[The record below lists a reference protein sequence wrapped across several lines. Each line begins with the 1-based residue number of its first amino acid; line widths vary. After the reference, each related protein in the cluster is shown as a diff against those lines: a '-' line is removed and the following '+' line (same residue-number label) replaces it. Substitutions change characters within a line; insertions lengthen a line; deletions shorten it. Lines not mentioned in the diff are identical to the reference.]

1 TRQEFA
7 AANLRRVRSAP
18 AHAGVCDQARAEH
31 RAAALRSGLSFFP
44 LPVGEGDRGIIMAHT
59 QVLLREDIDNLGARG
74 EIVRVKAGYARNYL
88 LPRKLAVEA
97 TANNVRQIE
106 GEKAALAKR
115 EAKERSTAELQAS
128 QLQKLTLK
136 FERKVGEAGVLYGS
150 VTSMYIAHAL
160 HEQGYEID
168 RRKIVLREP
177 IKRFGNYDVPVRLH
191 RDVTLELPI
200 NVLGEGGVEVN
211 VEAVQGAAEK
221 APEAPEAAPAESES

>member
-1 TRQEFA
+1 
-7 AANLRRVRSAP
+7 
-18 AHAGVCDQARAEH
+18 
-31 RAAALRSGLSFFP
+31 
-44 LPVGEGDRGIIMAHT
+44 MAHT

-88 LPRKLAVEA
+88 LPRNLAVEA

-115 EAKERSTAELQAS
+115 EAKERSTAELQAA

-150 VTSMYIAHAL
+150 VTSMDIAHEL
-160 HEQGYEID
+160 KEQGYEID

-177 IKRFGNYDVPVRLH
+177 IKRFGNYHVPVRLH

-211 VEAVQGAAEK
+211 VEAMEAEAGAQV
-221 APEAPEAAPAESES
+221 PADNQNNTMPTE

>member
-1 TRQEFA
+1 
-7 AANLRRVRSAP
+7 
-18 AHAGVCDQARAEH
+18 
-31 RAAALRSGLSFFP
+31 
-44 LPVGEGDRGIIMAHT
+44 MAHT

-97 TANNVRQIE
+97 TANNVRQIA

-150 VTSMYIAHAL
+150 VTSMDIAHAL

-177 IKRFGNYDVPVRLH
+177 IKRFGNYNVPVCLH

-211 VEAVQGAAEK
+211 VEALQGEAEK

>member
-1 TRQEFA
+1 VPLNQEFTT
-7 AANLRRVRSAP
+7 
-18 AHAGVCDQARAEH
+18 
-31 RAAALRSGLSFFP
+31 
-44 LPVGEGDRGIIMAHT
+44 MAHT

-88 LPRKLAVEA
+88 LPRNLAVEA
-97 TANNVRQIE
+97 TTNNVRQIE

-150 VTSMYIAHAL
+150 VTSMDIAHEL
-160 HEQGYEID
+160 QKQGYEID

-177 IKRFGNYDVPVRLH
+177 IKRFGNYNVPVRLH
-191 RDVTLELPI
+191 REVTVELPLS
-200 NVLGEGGVEVN
+200 VLGEGGVEVD
-211 VEAVQGAAEK
+211 VEALQAEVETPPAAE
-221 APEAPEAAPAESES
+221 PANENNETEE

>member
-1 TRQEFA
+1 
-7 AANLRRVRSAP
+7 
-18 AHAGVCDQARAEH
+18 
-31 RAAALRSGLSFFP
+31 
-44 LPVGEGDRGIIMAHT
+44 MAHT

-97 TANNVRQIE
+97 TVNNVRQIE

-150 VTSMYIAHAL
+150 VTSMDIAHAL
-160 HEQGYEID
+160 QEQGYEID

-177 IKRFGNYDVPVRLH
+177 IKRFGNYTVAVRLH
-191 RDVTLELPI
+191 RDVTVELPVSI
-200 NVLGEGGVEVN
+200 LGEGGVEVD
-211 VEAVQGAAEK
+211 VEALQT
-221 APEAPEAAPAESES
+221 EAASQTNETDLANASGEEV